1 MLLIEFPLEKTLLV
15 VSKLTNYV
23 TPTNALQIDFS
34 SFDKGRSAPGR
45 RFPSSGLDL
54 VTKAQA

>member
-1 MLLIEFPLEKTLLV
+1 MLPIEFPLEKTLLV

-34 SFDKGRSAPGR
+34 VSTRVDRPLAVG
-45 RFPSSGLDL
+45 FPVQG
-54 VTKAQA
+54 